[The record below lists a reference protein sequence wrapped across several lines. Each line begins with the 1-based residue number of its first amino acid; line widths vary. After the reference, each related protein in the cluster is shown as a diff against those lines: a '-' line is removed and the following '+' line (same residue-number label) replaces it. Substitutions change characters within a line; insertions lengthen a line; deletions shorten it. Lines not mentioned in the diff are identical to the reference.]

1 MGADRR
7 RKNLPGWKSER
18 MSEKTVAQKLGLKP
32 GKTLAVRQQPDDIA
46 ALIGTLPSGAK
57 LVTADK
63 PCALILMFAKDM
75 AALAKGL
82 PGCKSRLEPGGALW
96 VAYVKG
102 TSSKKTD
109 INRDTTREYAATI
122 GLDTVSQIA
131 IDDDWSALRLK
142 VV

>member
-1 MGADRR
+1 
-7 RKNLPGWKSER
+7 
-18 MSEKTVAQKLGLKP
+18 MSEKTVAQKLGLKAS
-32 GKTLAVRQQPDDIA
+32 KTLAVRQQPDDVA
-46 ALIGTLPSGAK
+46 ALIGALPSGAK
-57 LVTADK
+57 LVTAESK

-82 PGCKSRLEPGGALW
+82 PGCKRQQEPGGALW
-96 VAYVKG
+96 VAYIKG
-102 TSSKKTD
+102 TSPKKTD
-109 INRDTTREYAATI
+109 INRDSIRDYVATI

>member
-1 MGADRR
+1 
-7 RKNLPGWKSER
+7 
-18 MSEKTVAQKLGLKP
+18 MSEKTVAQKLGLKA
-32 GKTLAVRQQPDDIA
+32 GKTLAVRQQPDDVA
-46 ALIGTLPSGAK
+46 SLIGTLPSGAK
-57 LVTADK
+57 LVTAESK

-82 PGCKSRLEPGGALW
+82 PGCKHQLEPGDALW

-102 TSSKKTD
+102 TSPKKTD
-109 INRDTTREYAATI
+109 INRDSIRNYVATI

-131 IDDDWSALRLK
+131 IDADWSALRLK

>member
-1 MGADRR
+1 
-7 RKNLPGWKSER
+7 
-18 MSEKTVAQKLGLKP
+18 MSKKTVAQRLGLKA
-32 GKTLAVRQQPDDIA
+32 GKTLAVRQQPDDVA
-46 ALIGTLPSGAK
+46 ALIGAMPSGAK
-57 LVTADK
+57 LVTAESK

-82 PGCKSRLEPGGALW
+82 PGSKRQLEPGGALW
-96 VAYVKG
+96 VAYIKG
-102 TSSKKTD
+102 TSPKKTD
-109 INRDTTREYAATI
+109 INRDNIREYVATV